1 MTVRKTDRRTLIT
14 KEMIKD
20 ALLTLLQHTR
30 YEKITITALCKQAE
44 ITRTTFYLHYDN
56 LDDVL
61 DELLDEA
68 LRLSELEH
76 FDTSQTSYSACSI
89 NNDTA
94 SAKSQA
100 DSDAFLPVC
109 QRAASNP
116 KYKLLFLDESLSHHI
131 LNKIFI
137 FQKKNRIPNIMKDY
151 CVDEREAELLLLF
164 MLHGNFAVNKA
175 LKWEKNQEWYQMQ
188 SIISKLL
195 KP

>member
-89 NNDTA
+89 N
-94 SAKSQA
+94 
-100 DSDAFLPVC
+100 
-109 QRAASNP
+109 
-116 KYKLLFLDESLSHHI
+116 KLDFVAV
-131 LNKIFI
+131 
-137 FQKKNRIPNIMKDY
+137 RI
-151 CVDEREAELLLLF
+151 
-164 MLHGNFAVNKA
+164 
-175 LKWEKNQEWYQMQ
+175 
-188 SIISKLL
+188 
-195 KP
+195 KPS